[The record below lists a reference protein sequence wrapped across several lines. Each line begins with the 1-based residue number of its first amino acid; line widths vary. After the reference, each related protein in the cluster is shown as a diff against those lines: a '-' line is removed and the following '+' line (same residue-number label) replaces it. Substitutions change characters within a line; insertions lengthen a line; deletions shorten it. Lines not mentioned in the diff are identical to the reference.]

1 MRRIEGTVR
10 LGFRC
15 DATGCNENALW
26 APIICT
32 PYRDLP
38 KGPILTFT
46 DIHVCHHHWDRVT
59 REICTDHMREAI
71 RAIANESRGNPDFG
85 RQFLS
90 RIGVHD
96 PDYHQFQIAA
106 GLIPADDQLV
116 KSVIEMPKSPLT

>member
-15 DATGCNENALW
+15 DAEGCTENAIW
-26 APIICT
+26 SPIICT

-38 KGPILTFT
+38 RGPILTLT
-46 DIHVCHHHWDRVT
+46 DVHVCNDHWASVKRD
-59 REICTDHMREAI
+59 IQTDHMREAI
-71 RAIANESRGNPDFG
+71 RGIAAQLGGNPNFD

-96 PDYHQFQIAA
+96 PDYHKFQIAA
-106 GLIPADDQLV
+106 GLIPSDDQLV
-116 KSVIEMPKSPLT
+116 KGVIELPKLV